1 MSKMNTKDR
10 EFLRTHRRK
19 ICLVDFDV
27 VIVAKKLFEKKLL
40 KENDVESILIEEKDL
55 RRKERL
61 LDTLPR
67 MGPNAFSGLKEVVKE
82 LKISKLYEVLGGDLN
97 DLTEEKEIRG
107 KNIFPL
113 SFKSYIIV
121 S

>member
-1 MSKMNTKDR
+1 
-10 EFLRTHRRK
+10 
-19 ICLVDFDV
+19 
-27 VIVAKKLFEKKLL
+27 
-40 KENDVESILIEEKDL
+40 
-55 RRKERL
+55 
-61 LDTLPR
+61 